1 MDMKEPGKEASE
13 DLTRES
19 LIAISYRLPE
29 KDPAVD
35 VSPKNLSPVSP
46 IDGINGDG
54 AESYRSMLISI
65 SYSESPDIKN
75 LPVSPGELKG

>member
-29 KDPAVD
+29 KDPALD
-35 VSPKNLSPVSP
+35 VSPENLSPVSP

-54 AESYRSMLISI
+54 AENYRSMLISI

>member
-29 KDPAVD
+29 KDLARD
-35 VSPKNLSPVSP
+35 VSPENLSTVSP
-46 IDGINGDG
+46 VDGINSDG
-54 AESYRSMLISI
+54 AENYRSKLISI

-75 LPVSPGELKG
+75 LPASPGELKV